1 MDNKKIFWPVFAIL
15 VGVLALMVN
24 LGYLPAG
31 TVRYWPVLLVIWGLM
46 KIADPGEPGKKPK
59 K

>member
-15 VGVLALMVN
+15 VGTLALMVN

-31 TVRYWPVLLVIWGLM
+31 TVRYWPVLLVVWGLM
-46 KIADPGEPGKKPK
+46 KIADAGEPKKSK
-59 K
+59 KK

>member
-1 MDNKKIFWPVFAIL
+1 METKKIFWPVFAIL
-15 VGVLALMVN
+15 VGALALMVN

-31 TVRYWPVLLVIWGLM
+31 TIRYWPVLLVVWGLM
-46 KIADPGEPGKKPK
+46 KISDSGETKKSK

>member
-1 MDNKKIFWPVFAIL
+1 MDNKKLFWPVFAIL

-24 LGYLPAG
+24 LGYLPTG
-31 TVRYWPVLLVIWGLM
+31 TIRYWPVLLVVWGLM
-46 KIADPGEPGKKPK
+46 KIADPPTPAKKSK

>member
-15 VGVLALMVN
+15 VGALALMVN

-31 TVRYWPVLLVIWGLM
+31 TVRYWPVLLVVWGLM
-46 KIADPGEPGKKPK
+46 KIADTGEVKKSRK

>member
-1 MDNKKIFWPVFAIL
+1 MDNKKLFWPVFAIL
-15 VGVLALMVN
+15 VGTLALMVN

-31 TVRYWPVLLVIWGLM
+31 TIRYWPVLLVVWGLM
-46 KIADPGEPGKKPK
+46 KIADTGIPAKKSK